1 MVFEIN
7 NLSVF
12 ERYDCFSILPWDLY
26 LFDRKY
32 GSRALNNNDTTHV
45 SFENVSLELYAATNY
60 QRGIDRPEKGG
71 ARSSDCLKIQ
81 ENYSHRVER
90 DFTVFC
96 EPYKSIVLHAARQST
111 IGL

>member
-32 GSRALNNNDTTHV
+32 GSRVLNNNDTTHV
-45 SFENVSLELYAATNY
+45 SFKNVSLELYAATNY

-90 DFTVFC
+90 DF
-96 EPYKSIVLHAARQST
+96 IRVL
-111 IGL
+111 